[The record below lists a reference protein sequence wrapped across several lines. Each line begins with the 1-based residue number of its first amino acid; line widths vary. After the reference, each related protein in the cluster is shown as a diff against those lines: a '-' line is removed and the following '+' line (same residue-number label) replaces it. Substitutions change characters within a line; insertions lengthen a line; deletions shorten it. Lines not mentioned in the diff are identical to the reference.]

1 MKSAVA
7 AFAFFLSV
15 APVAQ
20 AQEPTP
26 ESQHGRFTFKQVSD
40 GLLRLDTQ
48 TGEVALCSKRA
59 VGWAC
64 QALPEDR
71 TALENEIARL
81 QGENAALKRELVARG
96 LPLPNGIK
104 GRPPRSGR
112 RSNSS
117 CRAMPISIAPCRS
130 WSGPGAGWSRW
141 CKTCS
146 GKWKAK
152 KARSSWTKVD
162 PTRRAEPAERPS
174 VKHDESDCKPGSHV
188 GPPP

>member
-20 AQEPTP
+20 GQEPTP
-26 ESQHGRFTFKQVSD
+26 ENEHGRFTFKQVSD
-40 GLLRLDTQ
+40 GVLRLDAR

-81 QGENAALKRELVARG
+81 QGDNAALKRELVARG

-104 GRPPRSGR
+104 GPPATARPDQDLKLPSDADLDRALSFLERAWR
-112 RSNSS
+112 RLVEMVQNLQREMESEKGKKQLDKG
-117 CRAMPISIAPCRS
+117 
-130 WSGPGAGWSRW
+130 GPD
-141 CKTCS
+141 
-146 GKWKAK
+146 K
-152 KARSSWTKVD
+152 K
-162 PTRRAEPAERPS
+162 
-174 VKHDESDCKPGSHV
+174 G
-188 GPPP
+188 

>member
-40 GLLRLDTQ
+40 GLLRLDTR

-104 GRPPRSGR
+104 GPPATARPDQDLKLPSDAALSFLERAWR
-112 RSNSS
+112 RLVEMVQNLQREMESEKGKKQLDKG
-117 CRAMPISIAPCRS
+117 
-130 WSGPGAGWSRW
+130 GPD
-141 CKTCS
+141 
-146 GKWKAK
+146 K
-152 KARSSWTKVD
+152 KS
-162 PTRRAEPAERPS
+162 
-174 VKHDESDCKPGSHV
+174 
-188 GPPP
+188 